1 MSKLEE
7 LLKKHCPN
15 GAEYKA
21 LSDLGSFYA
30 GLNGKNKD
38 DFKDGNAKY
47 ITYMNVFSNLSVN
60 ININDTVQI
69 GEKEKQNIVK
79 YGDVIFTG
87 SSETIEECGM
97 SSVVTNELNE
107 KLYLNSFC
115 FGFRFN
121 EPEIM
126 LPDFSKYLFR
136 STELRKKIIK
146 TASGV
151 TRFNVS
157 KKKMEK
163 ILIPLPPIEV
173 QKEIVR
179 ILDEFTEKTTKLQ
192 ELLHR
197 ETILIKKQYEYY
209 NNKLLTFN
217 DNVEYKTLEELCDIV
232 DYRGKTPKKV
242 NSGIFLITAKNI
254 RKGYIDYEKS
264 KEYVDIND
272 YPNIM
277 HRGLPQIGDVLI
289 TTEAPLGYV
298 AQIDREN
305 VALAQRVIKYRPKD
319 KSLLS
324 SYYLKYILLGKEF
337 QDKLLINATGGTV
350 KGIKGSKLH
359 KLTIPVPP
367 LEEQER
373 IVNILDKFDALC
385 NDITRGLPAEIEL
398 RKKQY
403 EYYRDKLLTFK
414 EKKK

>member
-7 LLKKHCPN
+7 LLKRECPD
-15 GAEYKA
+15 GVECKA
-21 LSDLGSFYA
+21 LSELGNFYA

-60 ININDTVQI
+60 TNINDTVQI

-163 ILIPLPPIEV
+163 ILIPIPPIEV
-173 QKEIVR
+173 QEEIVG
-179 ILDEFTEKTTKLQ
+179 ILDTFTKYQDLLNR
-192 ELLHR
+192 ELELR
-197 ETILIKKQYEYY
+197 KKQYEYY
-209 NNKLLTFN
+209 MDKLLTFG
-217 DNVEYKTLEELCDIV
+217 DEVEYKTVGDVGLVTKLAGFEFTKYVTYSNKGKIIAL
-232 DYRGKTPKKV
+232 RGLNV
-242 NSGIFLITAKNI
+242 KNG
-254 RKGYIDYEKS
+254 RLNLDEVKYIDESDLTKLTRS
-264 KEYVDIND
+264 KLYIDDMLFTYVGTIGEVALIDEND
-272 YPNIM
+272 KYY
-277 HRGLPQIGDVLI
+277 L
-289 TTEAPLGYV
+289 AP
-298 AQIDREN
+298 N
-305 VALAQRVIKYRPKD
+305 VALIRFDKKLILPKFMI
-319 KSLLS
+319 
-324 SYYLKYILLGKEF
+324 YYF
-337 QDKLLINATGGTV
+337 QSKIFFNTQINKLLQSSSMKN
-350 KGIKGSKLH
+350 
-359 KLTIPVPP
+359 IPMEKIRKFLVPIPP

-373 IVNILDKFDALC
+373 IVKILDQFDTLC
-385 NDITRGLPAEIEL
+385 NDITKGLPAEIEL

-414 EKKK
+414 EKKI

>member
-7 LLKKHCPN
+7 LLNKECPDGVEYVELSSVIN
-15 GAEYKA
+15 YEQPSKYIVENTKYNDDYDTPVLTAGQTFILGYTNEKDGIYKA
-21 LSDLGSFYA
+21 SKKEPVIIF
-30 GLNGKNKD
+30 D
-38 DFKDGNAKY
+38 DFTTSFHWVDFNFKVKSSAMKMLKVIDENKSNFRYLYYCMKNIKY
-47 ITYMNVFSNLSVN
+47 VPLDHTRQWI
-60 ININDTVQI
+60 
-69 GEKEKQNIVK
+69 EK
-79 YGDVIFTG
+79 Y
-87 SSETIEECGM
+87 
-97 SSVVTNELNE
+97 
-107 KLYLNSFC
+107 
-115 FGFRFN
+115 
-121 EPEIM
+121 
-126 LPDFSKYLFR
+126 SKF
-136 STELRKKIIK
+136 I
-146 TASGV
+146 
-151 TRFNVS
+151 
-157 KKKMEK
+157 
-163 ILIPLPPIEV
+163 IPLPPIEV

-197 ETILIKKQYEYY
+197 ETILRKKQYEYY

-385 NDITRGLPAEIEL
+385 NDITRGLPAEIEM